1 MGKNCTDGRDEEPN
15 LQFPHFRISAFPA
28 LYRLA
33 TDEFGNHWS
42 TDWPTACALPASA
55 RRRLPAMAYV
65 ALPVPGP
72 SSAEPLRMV
81 MQTVC
86 GLTQEDIDEWFYLQ
100 APILAA
106 GAAGSSAAVWAVLS
120 PECIRV
126 LGPEDCNAT
135 PRQMAEYA
143 DQIAD
148 VVAQTVGRD
157 VVNTGYEFYQVV
169 RFAPTTDEMRP
180 DVDATRRR
188 RRRPA
193 ANAGLPAKA
202 GSPAAPGPKP
212 GPAAQPLTLAEMR
225 AIVLQEAAVSGP
237 VRKAVK
243 QE

>member
-143 DQIAD
+143 
-148 VVAQTVGRD
+148 
-157 VVNTGYEFYQVV
+157 V

-212 GPAAQPLTLAEMR
+212 PGAAAQPLTLAERR